1 MSGPA
6 RRATPCTEREMTARF
21 VSLRAKDAMDPSGDA
36 FLRRHLAACPECF
49 AEAVAADPS
58 LLFIRLSASIEAREM
73 PPHSASRAA
82 RGHRDEPS
90 GADFAADVLAVIRD
104 RATEGGR
111 RTAHPGRISR
121 HWLRAAAVLLLAS
134 GLAAVLVL
142 HRPVAPAPDAGATS
156 LAVVS
161 NVAPRPLI
169 EELASP
175 GARVYEF
182 AASTPQEP
190 AVVFVAN
197 PDADL

>member
-6 RRATPCTEREMTARF
+6 RLATPCAERETTARF
-21 VSLRAKDAMDPSGDA
+21 VSLRANDAMDASGDA
-36 FLRRHLAACPECF
+36 YLRRHLAVCPECF
-49 AEAVAADPS
+49 AEAVAVDPS
-58 LLFIRLSASIEAREM
+58 LLFIRLSASAEAHEM
-73 PPHSASRAA
+73 PAHAASRAA

-90 GADFAADVLAVIRD
+90 GADLAADVLAAIRV

-111 RTAHPGRISR
+111 RTAHLGRISR
-121 HWLRAAAVLLLAS
+121 HWLRAEAVLLLAS

-142 HRPVAPAPDAGATS
+142 HRPVAPAPDAGAAL
-156 LAVVS
+156 LASVS
-161 NVAPRPLI
+161 NEAPRPLI

-182 AASTPQEP
+182 EASTPLEP
-190 AVVFVAN
+190 SVVFVAN

>member
-1 MSGPA
+1 MTGPA
-6 RRATPCTEREMTARF
+6 PCTERDTTTRF
-21 VSLRAKDAMDPSGDA
+21 VSLRVRDEMDASGEA

-58 LLFIRLSASIEAREM
+58 LLFVRLSASAEACERA
-73 PPHSASRAA
+73 PHAASRTA

-90 GADFAADVLAVIRD
+90 GGDLAADVLAVIRVRSAD
-104 RATEGGR
+104 RGH
-111 RTAHPGRISR
+111 RTAATGRIAR
-121 HWLRAAAVLLLAS
+121 HWLRAAAVFLLAS

-142 HRPVAPAPDAGATS
+142 RRPVAPTPDAGATS
-156 LAVVS
+156 LAALS
-161 NVAPRPLI
+161 REAPRPLI

-182 AASTPQEP
+182 EASTPQEP